1 MSNKVK
7 DFSISLEDLGITE
20 FPTWNP
26 NSPIGDT
33 YGGLGKISQMHYAK
47 DLDNDGDSDLVL
59 TFRAIQ
65 DSPSR
70 YPDDEIPYFPIVL
83 RNLGDGNFEKIEI
96 ENQKYKVVV
105 PREIQFADFNL
116 DGHLDIFIIDQG
128 YDDTP
133 FPGYENLLYLSDSEG
148 NYNDS
153 SALV

>member
-1 MSNKVK
+1 MSNKIK

-33 YGGLGKISQMHYAK
+33 YGGLGKISQMHYAR

-70 YPDDEIPYFPIVL
+70 YPDDEIPYFPVVL

-116 DGHLDIFIIDQG
+116 DEHLDIFIID
-128 YDDTP
+128 
-133 FPGYENLLYLSDSEG
+133 
-148 NYNDS
+148 
-153 SALV
+153 